1 MQLALSFTTLLA
13 SVLYIL
19 SATSGSVE
27 AAPAKRSRSV
37 TLPLTRIHQN
47 RDDVHPQIVSRP
59 VQYRA
64 CGASPDPRATTAP
77 AAAH

>member
-37 TLPLTRIHQN
+37 TLPLTRK
-47 RDDVHPQIVSRP
+47 
-59 VQYRA
+59 VQA
-64 CGASPDPRATTAP
+64 
-77 AAAH
+77 